1 MYVTA
6 YYMIVTSTKQQ
17 HTHLV
22 GEHSPSVLKKKKMK
36 TKMKKMKWN
45 ENSKRN
51 GELSSVL
58 GKETLTL
65 KTVSA
70 AGYDYNNDYI

>member
-1 MYVTA
+1 MYVIA
-6 YYMIVTSTKQQ
+6 YYDSHQ
-17 HTHLV
+17 HKATTHTFV
-22 GEHSPSVLKKKKMK
+22 GEQSPSVLKKKKSWK
-36 TKMKKMKWN
+36 

-51 GELSSVL
+51 GEISSLL

-70 AGYDYNNDYI
+70 SGYDYNNDYI

>member
-1 MYVTA
+1 MHEVIA
-6 YYMIVTSTKQQ
+6 YYDSHQ
-17 HTHLV
+17 HKATTHTPC
-22 GEHSPSVLKKKKMK
+22 GWTISKCSKEKKSWK
-36 TKMKKMKWN
+36 
-45 ENSKRN
+45 EYSKRN

-70 AGYDYNNDYI
+70 AGYDHNNDYI

>member
-1 MYVTA
+1 
-6 YYMIVTSTKQQ
+6 MIVTSTKQQ
-17 HTHLV
+17 HTHLC
-22 GEHSPSVLKKKKMK
+22 GWTISKCSKEKKSWK
-36 TKMKKMKWN
+36 

-70 AGYDYNNDYI
+70 DGHDYNNDYI

>member
-1 MYVTA
+1 
-6 YYMIVTSTKQQ
+6 MIVTSTKQQ

-22 GEHSPSVLKKKKMK
+22 GEQSPSVLKKKKSWK
-36 TKMKKMKWN
+36 
-45 ENSKRN
+45 EYSKRN

-70 AGYDYNNDYI
+70 AGFDHNNDYI